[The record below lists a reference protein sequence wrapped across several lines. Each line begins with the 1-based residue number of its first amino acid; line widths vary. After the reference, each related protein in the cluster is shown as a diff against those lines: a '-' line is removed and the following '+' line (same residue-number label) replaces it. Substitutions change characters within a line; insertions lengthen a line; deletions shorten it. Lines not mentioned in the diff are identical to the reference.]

1 MQFSLLSAAWLLQ
14 TFQGTLGLAIQP
26 NGQPPS
32 LSRRQDLTQAA
43 TQLQSELSSGAVVT
57 FPDDAGWEELQIRGS
72 SPRVS
77 PAYSVVVEVAS
88 ESDVVK
94 TVSIANKYNVPFLA
108 VSGTHGWTETLN
120 KLPYGIQV
128 RMRKLNT
135 ATVSTNG
142 KTATIGGGMLQ
153 WEITRALF
161 AKGKYAG
168 THAFFHPP
176 TTLPRFL
183 HIVQSPGLPSA
194 FLGLA
199 LSLAVGTLSFKTST
213 AMLLTT
219 SFLPTLSSP
228 TALL

>member
-1 MQFSLLSAAWLLQ
+1 MQFSLLSAAWLLH
-14 TFQGTLGLAIQP
+14 TFQGALGLAILP
-26 NGQPPS
+26 NAQSSS

-43 TQLQSELSSGAVVT
+43 TELRSQLSSAAVVT
-57 FPDDAGWEELQIRGS
+57 FPDDAGWDELQIRGS

-94 TVSIANKYNVPFLA
+94 TVKIANKYDVPFLA

-120 KLPYGIQV
+120 KLPYGFQV

-135 ATVSTNG
+135 ATLSTDG

-176 TTLPRFL
+176 
-183 HIVQSPGLPSA
+183 
-194 FLGLA
+194 
-199 LSLAVGTLSFKTST
+199 
-213 AMLLTT
+213 
-219 SFLPTLSSP
+219 SSP
-228 TALL
+228 WCLRTV